1 MRLSLCL
8 IARDEERFLEGCL
21 ASVQGA
27 VDEIVVVDTG
37 SKDATPDIARAYG
50 ARLLHEAWRDDF
62 AAARNTSLAAARGDF
77 ALVLDA
83 DERLAGGDLRTA
95 VADLAHRH
103 GGACGRVV
111 ITNEPMETRVLVTRL
126 VPLDG
131 RHRFHGRVHE
141 QVLQGGEQPLRVAL
155 DVHVRHLGYAP
166 DVVRERDKA
175 ARNAALLTLDARERP
190 NDPYVAYQLGRTLFA
205 AGRARDAHTHLE
217 RATLLVEPGAPYAA
231 HLVETLAYVLRA
243 LGRPTEALRLV
254 EPLAA
259 TFEERSDTQFV
270 AALLA
275 MDLGHVE
282 RARRGYLRCLELA
295 GHQPSGGEHDPATAT
310 LAPAHN
316 LAVMAEVLGRLGDAR
331 AWYERALS
339 FAPNHTNSRAGLTR
353 VAAASAA

>member
-8 IARDEERFLEGCL
+8 IARDEERFLDGCL
-21 ASVQGA
+21 ASVHGA

-37 SKDATPDIARAYG
+37 SKDATADIARSHG
-50 ARLLHEAWRDDF
+50 ARVLHEAWRDDF
-62 AAARNTSLAAARGDF
+62 SAARNTSLAAARGDF

-83 DERLAGGDLRTA
+83 DERLAGGDLRAA

-103 GGACGRVV
+103 GGACGRVAL
-111 ITNEPMETRVLVTRL
+111 TNEPMGTRVLITRV

-131 RHRFHGRVHE
+131 RHRFAGRVHE
-141 QVLQGGEQPLRVAL
+141 QVLRDGEEPQRVAL

-166 DVVRERDKA
+166 DVVRERNKA
-175 ARNAALLTLDARERP
+175 ARNAALLALDAADRP
-190 NDPYVAYQLGRTLFA
+190 NDAYVAYQLGRTLFA
-205 AGRARDAHTHLE
+205 AGRTREAHLHLE
-217 RATLLVEPGAPYAA
+217 RATSLVEPSAPYAA

-243 LGRPTEALRLV
+243 LGRATEALRLV

-259 TFEERSDTQFV
+259 TFDERSDTQFV

-282 RARRGYLRCLELA
+282 RARRGFLRCLELD
-295 GHQPSGGEHDPATAT
+295 GHVPPGGEHDPATAT

-316 LAVMAEVLGRLGDAR
+316 LGVMAEVLGPRDEAR
-331 AWYERALS
+331 IWYERALAY
-339 FAPNHTNSRAGLTR
+339 APNHANSRAGLAR
-353 VAAASAA
+353 VSAASAA